1 MIEPYEN
8 SLMTLSFTI
17 KLSNPAIKKIT
28 VVTIVNIRMTFAFLG
43 FFQILFSYFSDVLLG
58 SCNAA
63 KLRVRPKNINAL
75 LYV

>member
-43 FFQILFSYFSDVLLG
+43 FSKFFFRISAMFCWGLAMLQ
-58 SCNAA
+58 N
-63 KLRVRPKNINAL
+63 
-75 LYV
+75 